1 MDTDQFEKVDKGDVV
16 WIVLDEEYMYPED
29 DRSITTQPIKPTLF
43 KATVLSKL
51 CDYDNWGAY
60 VHIEGSKRKH
70 EFFQHYSLFIDPVEA
85 IESYTKELDRHLRRS
100 IKPEDRGNR
109 CRVFGGKC
117 DHVGWCDECPR
128 VTED

>member
-1 MDTDQFEKVDKGDVV
+1 MDSDQFEKVDKGDVV

-43 KATVLSKL
+43 KATVLGKL

-60 VHIEGSKRKH
+60 VHIEGSQRKS
-70 EFFQHYSLFIDPVEA
+70 EFFQDYSLFTDPVEA
-85 IESYTKELDRHLRRS
+85 IESYIKELDSHLRRS
-100 IKPEDRGNR
+100 IKPEDCGNS
-109 CRVFGGKC
+109 CRVFGDKC

>member
-1 MDTDQFEKVDKGDVV
+1 MDYDQFEKVDEGDVV
-16 WIVLDEEYMYPED
+16 WIVLDEEYKYPED
-29 DRSITTQPIKPTLF
+29 NRSIVTRPIKPTLF

-60 VHIEGSKRKH
+60 VHIEGSQRKE
-70 EFFQHYSLFIDPVEA
+70 EFFQHYSLFTDPVEA
-85 IESYTKELDRHLRRS
+85 IESYIKELARHLRRS

-109 CRVFGGKC
+109 CHVFGGEC
-117 DHVGWCDECPR
+117 THTGWCDECPR